1 MTRLSKGDKAPP
13 FSLKDQDDN
22 TLTLKDF
29 SGSRLL
35 VYFYP
40 KANTPGCTRQSCSV
54 SEALPDLRK
63 LSVKAVGISPDL
75 PAAQKKF
82 DEKFNLGFPLL
93 SDPDREIAKA
103 FGAFGEKNMYG
114 KKTEGILRSSFL
126 IDEKGRIIDA
136 WYKVKPEDTVPKA
149 QTALASL

>member
-75 PAAQKKF
+75 PAAQKKIRR
-82 DEKFNLGFPLL
+82 KIQSRL
-93 SDPDREIAKA
+93 SA
-103 FGAFGEKNMYG
+103 
-114 KKTEGILRSSFL
+114 
-126 IDEKGRIIDA
+126 
-136 WYKVKPEDTVPKA
+136 A
-149 QTALASL
+149 QRP